1 MLILWLQRGQGSN
14 LNSSSPFQNER
25 VAWSLGQAH
34 SWAGH
39 CIQPLLPPVPLCSP
53 VAAAAL
59 PALALS
65 NVCVLL
71 TGHPIPLNLH
81 ESSRS
86 GLQRLASIS
95 NPPPLISST
104 KHPSVLERSVG
115 SISQVGYRVW
125 DVEIPCR
132 DQQFLLTSPL
142 APQGMPIQL
151 HTPYSPEHA
160 KVPVGSITMGL
171 PLTMDPKKLGKDWE
185 TSCFSP
191 ALRAGGIELARST
204 GERRSTGHSKGA
216 QRELLRG

>member
-1 MLILWLQRGQGSN
+1 M
-14 LNSSSPFQNER
+14 
-25 VAWSLGQAH
+25 
-34 SWAGH
+34 
-39 CIQPLLPPVPLCSP
+39 PLCSP
-53 VAAAAL
+53 LPAATL
-59 PALALS
+59 PALSLTDF
-65 NVCVLL
+65 CVLL

-115 SISQVGYRVW
+115 SISQVGHSQCERW
-125 DVEIPCR
+125 RCLR
-132 DQQFLLTSPL
+132 DHQLLLTSPL

-171 PLTMDPKKLGKDWE
+171 PLTMDPKKLGKELGDE
-185 TSCFSP
+185 LFLTCSESRRE
-191 ALRAGGIELARST
+191 RACQKQGTAR
-204 GERRSTGHSKGA
+204 EH
-216 QRELLRG
+216 REDC